1 MTKDEYM
8 EMTALSTPDRLVV
21 EAGGMLSTDQDS
33 IDTFFREVWVPAKR
47 RYIEELRDSY
57 AEELV

>member
-1 MTKDEYM
+1 MSRNDYM
-8 EMTALSTPDRLVV
+8 EMIALSTPDRLVV
-21 EAGGMLSTDQDS
+21 EPGGILSTDQDS
-33 IDTFFREVWVPAKR
+33 IDTFFREIWVPAKR